1 MKHKLW
7 VEAYRPNT
15 VADYVF
21 TDKHQKQLV
30 ESWIMNDSIPHLLL
44 SGEPG
49 TGKTTLAKVLIH
61 ELGIEP
67 FDTLEINA
75 SRENGVDVV
84 RNKINTFAS
93 TMPFGKFKVILLDE
107 ADYTSAEF
115 QAALRND
122 MEAYHLTVRFILTC
136 NYEHKIIP
144 ALRNS
149 RCHKFHIAKPD
160 KDEFTARAATVLLNE
175 KVDFDLDTLDSYV
188 RVAYPDLRQCL
199 NSLQVNSGS
208 GKLAPARTF
217 GTSEHELLLAATSLF
232 KAGKILEGR
241 QQLMQYIALYPAR
254 IEDIYRWLY
263 DNLDL
268 WGKTQEEKDKAIIII
283 RNGLVTLAH
292 VGIPEIS
299 IAATMCELLTS

>member
-7 VEAYRPNT
+7 VEAYRPKSI
-15 VADYVF
+15 AEYVF
-21 TDKHQKQLV
+21 TDEHQKQQV
-30 ESWIMNDSIPHLLL
+30 EGWIQNDTIPHLLL

-49 TGKTTLAKVLIH
+49 TGKTTLAKVLIQ
-61 ELGIEP
+61 ELGIQP

-75 SRENGVDVV
+75 SRENGVDIV
-84 RNKINTFAS
+84 RNKINTFAQ

-160 KDEFTARAATVLLNE
+160 KNEFTARAATVLVAE
-175 KVDFDLDTLDSYV
+175 GVEFELDTLDNYV
-188 RVAYPDLRQCL
+188 RVSYPDLRQCL
-199 NSLQVNSGS
+199 NSLQVNSTS
-208 GKLAPARTF
+208 GKLLAPRSVGA
-217 GTSEHELLLAATSLF
+217 SEHELLMTATSLF
-232 KAGKILEGR
+232 KSGKILEGR

-254 IEDIYRWLY
+254 IEDTYKWMY

-268 WGKTQEEKDKAIIII
+268 WGADQAKKDLNIVII
-283 RNGLVTLAH
+283 RNGLASLSQ

-299 IAATMCELLTS
+299 LAATLCELSMG